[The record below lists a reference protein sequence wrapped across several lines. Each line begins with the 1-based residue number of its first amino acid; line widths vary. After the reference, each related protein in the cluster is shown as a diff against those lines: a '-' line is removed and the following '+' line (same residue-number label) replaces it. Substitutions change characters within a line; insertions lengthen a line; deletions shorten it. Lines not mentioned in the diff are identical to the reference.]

1 MAPAKLL
8 SGLMM
13 RLRPTPKG
21 AVPDNSLS
29 LFTIGKA
36 KNVTNVRILEP
47 KRKKEPMW
55 KRAEVSALSAP
66 DVQHTNLCPAHRSAS
81 NPTPTPGPT
90 PNQHSA
96 SKEKPLAKP
105 MKARKRVTAATQT
118 EVATNESK
126 PQAKIP
132 ATKSKKRRKERVVVV
147 SAQAKASRSNQM
159 LAGLRTWQTVLCAKH
174 GVSVPPPDVEEP
186 ATWNVWR
193 ARYRVWWEAVCKAAA
208 GLTLDEDDRIRRDF
222 GDLHD
227 LRRL

>member
-21 AVPDNSLS
+21 AVGPDNSLS
-29 LFTIGKA
+29 LYSIGKA

-55 KRAEVSALSAP
+55 KRADVSKLSVS
-66 DVQHTNLCPAHRSAS
+66 DVQHTNLSPAHRSVS
-81 NPTPTPGPT
+81 NPTPAPRTM
-90 PNQHSA
+90 PNQNA
-96 SKEKPLAKP
+96 STEKP
-105 MKARKRVTAATQT
+105 MRARKRVTAATQT
-118 EVATNESK
+118 EVVSNESK

-147 SAQAKASRSNQM
+147 SAQARASRSKQM
-159 LAGLRTWQTVLCAKH
+159 HAGLRTWQTVLCTKH